1 MKFMSFALASALLA
15 TPAFAAPEA
24 YTLDPSHSQ
33 IVFSYDHLGFS
44 TTYAMFSGI
53 NGDIMFDQ
61 ADPTASSVSV
71 SFPVRSMLTGW
82 EERFQH
88 FMSADLFNA
97 ADDAAA
103 VTFVSTGIEVTGDN
117 TANITGDVTING
129 VTKPLTIATTMTKAD
144 THPMADK
151 AWVGFNGT
159 ATLLRSDF
167 NLGLF
172 APNVGD
178 EVKIMLSIEAA
189 KAE

>member
-1 MKFMSFALASALLA
+1 MKFAALALVTTLLA
-15 TPAFAAPEA
+15 TPAFAAPEK

-44 TTYAMFSGI
+44 TTYGMFSGI
-53 NGDIMFDQ
+53 NGEVMFDQ
-61 ADPTASSVSV
+61 ADPAASSVSV

-88 FMSADLFNA
+88 FMSPDFFNA

-103 VTFVSTGIEVTGDN
+103 VTFVSTGIEVTGEN

-129 VTKPLTIATTMTKAD
+129 VTKPLVIAATMTKAD
-144 THPMADK
+144 THPMANK

-159 ATLLRSDF
+159 ATLLRSEF
-167 NLGLF
+167 NLGAF
-172 APNVGD
+172 VPNVGD
-178 EVKIMLSIEAA
+178 EINIILSIEAA